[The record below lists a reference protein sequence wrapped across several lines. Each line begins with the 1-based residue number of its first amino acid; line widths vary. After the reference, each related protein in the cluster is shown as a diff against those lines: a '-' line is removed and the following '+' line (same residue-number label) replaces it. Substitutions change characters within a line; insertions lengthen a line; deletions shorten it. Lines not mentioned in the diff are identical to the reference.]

1 MYRSGLIFVKDKPI
15 FKKSVNMFCAPIRSA
30 TNYLQQMNSQTQQ
43 TEQKV
48 QKEIKIYEPTEEDQ
62 QELETFLNQKKEY
75 EMITK
80 EIVREIQEYFTQFNQ
95 QTQYQQENQ
104 YLNQN
109 INQMETLFDK
119 LLDINDRRVNFISDN
134 KRIIN
139 IFRNKLSGFLR
150 KWDEMNWE
158 IKDCNNKS
166 VDNILRLKEVK
177 RNKDISYERYR
188 TNEINELYEEEK
200 LLFTKNRMDYVPS
213 LL

>member
-1 MYRSGLIFVKDKPI
+1 
-15 FKKSVNMFCAPIRSA
+15 
-30 TNYLQQMNSQTQQ
+30 
-43 TEQKV
+43 
-48 QKEIKIYEPTEEDQ
+48 
-62 QELETFLNQKKEY
+62 
-75 EMITK
+75 
-80 EIVREIQEYFTQFNQ
+80 
-95 QTQYQQENQ
+95 
-104 YLNQN
+104 
-109 INQMETLFDK
+109 METLFDK

-139 IFRNKLSGFLR
+139 IFRNKLCGFLR

-158 IKDCNNKS
+158 IKDCNNKL